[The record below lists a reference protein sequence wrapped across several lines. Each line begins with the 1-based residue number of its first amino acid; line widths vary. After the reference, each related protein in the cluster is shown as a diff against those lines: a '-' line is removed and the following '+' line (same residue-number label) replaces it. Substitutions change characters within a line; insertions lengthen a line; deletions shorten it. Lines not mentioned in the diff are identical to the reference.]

1 MTDQSERF
9 DAIAQGYE
17 RWWAP
22 VLAPSAA
29 GLIERL
35 DERIAAG
42 ARDLIDVGIGTG
54 NLTFRALARWPEVRV
69 TGIDASREMTVAVD
83 RLAADRLPTADD
95 RARLDL
101 RVAFAAEL
109 PFEDGRFDLA
119 MSSFVLQL
127 VPNRAKVLR
136 EIRRVLRPG
145 GSIGHVTWLADR
157 SAFAPDRIFD
167 ALLDEYGFED
177 AAGDDRHGDI
187 PSVANAA
194 SELRHAGF
202 RDVSAEGA
210 ELVHPFTVPSY
221 IAFLTEFDETTLFE
235 DMTRSERRRF
245 LAELRQRLMALPEE
259 GLWFRAPIVYATGHR
274 GP

>member
-1 MTDQSERF
+1 
-9 DAIAQGYE
+9 
-17 RWWAP
+17 
-22 VLAPSAA
+22 
-29 GLIERL
+29 
-35 DERIAAG
+35 
-42 ARDLIDVGIGTG
+42 
-54 NLTFRALARWPEVRV
+54 
-69 TGIDASREMTVAVD
+69 
-83 RLAADRLPTADD
+83 
-95 RARLDL
+95 
-101 RVAFAAEL
+101 
-109 PFEDGRFDLA
+109 
-119 MSSFVLQL
+119 
-127 VPNRAKVLR
+127 
-136 EIRRVLRPG
+136 
-145 GSIGHVTWLADR
+145 VTWLADR

-187 PSVANAA
+187 PSVAIAA